1 MGTIADKLAKL
12 NETKADLKAA
22 LLEKGQTVGDVF
34 STYPDAVRAISSGGG
49 RRACRFVIGTAAAGW
64 TAEDCDYLCDG
75 TADDV
80 EINAAIQALPAG
92 GGEILVLDG
101 TYSMDQP
108 VLLNRA
114 AVTLRGCGAAA
125 KFIQSYKENSP
136 GNALIRI
143 SADNVGLRDLSVDCK
158 HSTYFGFP
166 GAVSVL
172 SGTLARLEAVSVS
185 DCVIGFSVSSGA
197 EQTRLL
203 NCDCA
208 QGKNSSFSGQSV
220 LISGCHLGI
229 ATLNGSGGKIV
240 GSQFHEGDTYNAALT
255 IAIGSKNTICGNY
268 IYSSYA
274 TVDFGA
280 GSSFNVF
287 SGNVV
292 SGDSPSDSGTENVLA
307 NNVVTAG

>member
-1 MGTIADKLAKL
+1 MKKTNVII
-12 NETKADLKAA
+12 T
-22 LLEKGQTVGDVF
+22 
-34 STYPDAVRAISSGGG
+34 AII
-49 RRACRFVIGTAAAGW
+49 V
-64 TAEDCDYLCDG
+64 
-75 TADDV
+75 V
-80 EINAAIQALPAG
+80 
-92 GGEILVLDG
+92 
-101 TYSMDQP
+101 
-108 VLLNRA
+108 
-114 AVTLRGCGAAA
+114 
-125 KFIQSYKENSP
+125 
-136 GNALIRI
+136 
-143 SADNVGLRDLSVDCK
+143 
-158 HSTYFGFP
+158 
-166 GAVSVL
+166 VSVL
-172 SGTLARLEAVSVS
+172 LLCLWYMLGLNTVDQPLDLVISVVWWVLIAIGIALTVKFEKDRRQRIRTVYLADGRMYNSETGMVMVAAGAPLTDAIAGTLARLEAVSVS
-185 DCVIGFSVSSGA
+185 DCVMGFSVSSGA